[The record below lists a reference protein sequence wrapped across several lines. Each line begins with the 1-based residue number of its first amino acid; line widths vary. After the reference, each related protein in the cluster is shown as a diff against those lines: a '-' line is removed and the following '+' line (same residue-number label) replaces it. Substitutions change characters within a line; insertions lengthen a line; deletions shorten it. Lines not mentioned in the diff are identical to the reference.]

1 MAVRIVRRIT
11 HTQKLGAKEAIEVIV
26 ACPSSADLGRTRSR
40 W

>member
-1 MAVRIVRRIT
+1 MAVRIVWRIT
-11 HTQKLGAKEAIEVIV
+11 HTQKLVMSETIEAIV